1 MTTSVTYRGSDAA
14 SVYMFCLYLSI
25 TFTSLHVSSLP
36 IHEEAIFLGHPC
48 PLRLRGGRNIFS
60 FDPST
65 RYYELL
71 GLRKMELPSEA
82 TIKKAYHKMALKWH
96 PDRAPAEKKAEA
108 EKEFKDLKEAYDTLI
123 DPQKRYIYDTQGEA
137 GLKSRAR
144 QEEEDDKEHEEGQGA
159 PRRSW
164 SRSPHDLPTAWED
177 ILFRIINVKNHTK
190 HQSTGYL
197 S

>member
-1 MTTSVTYRGSDAA
+1 MICFSFLKISSRKNTFYGDERFAVPRASIMTTSVTYRGSDAA

-25 TFTSLHVSSLP
+25 TFTPLHVSSLP
-36 IHEEAIFLGHPC
+36 IYEERWPKLHSHFLGHPC

-108 EKEFKDLKEAYDTLI
+108 EKEFKELEWL
-123 DPQKRYIYDTQGEA
+123 
-137 GLKSRAR
+137 
-144 QEEEDDKEHEEGQGA
+144 
-159 PRRSW
+159 
-164 SRSPHDLPTAWED
+164 
-177 ILFRIINVKNHTK
+177 
-190 HQSTGYL
+190 
-197 S
+197 